1 MEDAVKSFLQ
11 DKLSDPGRL
20 DAATILEAL
29 RISAEGVGRVADQG
43 VEHSQLLKEM
53 GQTLHSI
60 DKRLTVLENGG
71 VQGKVDD
78 HEKRLAVL
86 EAEEN
91 RRKGAIGLGGWMVKN
106 WPALVGYI
114 GLIVVL
120 IEKGIV
126 RI

>member
-1 MEDAVKSFLQ
+1 MSDAVKSFLQ
-11 DKLSDPGRL
+11 DKLADPSRL

-43 VEHSQLLKEM
+43 VEHGQMLKEM
-53 GQTLHSI
+53 GQTLYSI
-60 DKRLTVLENGG
+60 DKRLTLLENGG
-71 VQGKVDD
+71 VQTKVDD

-91 RRKGAIGLGGWMVKN
+91 RRKGAIGLGGWVVKN

-114 GLIVVL
+114 GLIVVM
-120 IEKGIV
+120 IEKGLV
-126 RI
+126 KL

>member
-1 MEDAVKSFLQ
+1 MSDPVKSFLQ
-11 DKLSDPGRL
+11 DKLADPSRL
-20 DAATILEAL
+20 DAETMLEAL
-29 RISAEGVGRVADQG
+29 RISAEGVRRVADQG
-43 VEHSQLLKEM
+43 VEHGQLLKEM

-71 VQGKVDD
+71 VQAKVDD

-91 RRKGAIGLGGWMVKN
+91 RRKGAIGLGGWVVKN

-114 GLIVVL
+114 GLIVVM
-120 IEKGIV
+120 IEMGLVKL
-126 RI
+126 